1 MGTRCDTRVAKRY
14 TVFGRVQGVGF
25 RYFADRAARQL
36 GLCGYVRNCQGG
48 SVEAYA
54 IGEPAVLERFKR
66 LLAEGP
72 RSAQV
77 TTVEESEE
85 SVSARYTDFVIEGG
99 W

>member
-1 MGTRCDTRVAKRY
+1 MSRVAKKYR
-14 TVFGRVQGVGF
+14 VWGRVQGVGF

-36 GLCGYVRNCQGG
+36 GLCGYVRNCPGG

-54 IGEPAVLERFKR
+54 IGEPAMLDRFKA

-77 TTVEESEE
+77 TTVEEFDEP
-85 SVSARYTDFVIEGG
+85 VSSRYKEFVIEGG

>member
-1 MGTRCDTRVAKRY
+1 MGSRGKTRVAKKY
-14 TVFGRVQGVGF
+14 KIMGRVQGVGF

-36 GLCGYVRNCQGG
+36 GLCGYVKNCPGG
-48 SVEAYA
+48 GVEAYA
-54 IGEPAVLERFKR
+54 IGEPEMLDRFKL

-77 TTVEESEE
+77 TCVEESDE
-85 SVSARYTDFVIEGG
+85 SVSSRYTGFVIEGG

>member
-1 MGTRCDTRVAKRY
+1 MGSRSKNRVAKKY
-14 TVFGRVQGVGF
+14 TILGRVQGVGF

-36 GLCGYVRNCQGG
+36 GLCGYVKNCPGG

-54 IGEPAVLERFKR
+54 IGEPAVLDRFKL

-77 TTVEESEE
+77 TRVEESDEA
-85 SVSARYTDFVIEGG
+85 VSSRYTDFVIEGG

>member
-1 MGTRCDTRVAKRY
+1 MGERSKTRVAKKYR
-14 TVFGRVQGVGF
+14 VLGRVQGVGF

-36 GLCGYVRNCQGG
+36 SLCGYVKNCLGG

-54 IGEPAVLERFKR
+54 IGEPEMLDRFKL

-72 RSAQV
+72 RGALV
-77 TTVEESEE
+77 TSVEESDE
-85 SVSARYTDFVIEGG
+85 SVSSRYMSFVIEGG

>member
-1 MGTRCDTRVAKRY
+1 MSRVAKKYR
-14 TVFGRVQGVGF
+14 VWGRVQGVGF

-36 GLCGYVRNCQGG
+36 GLCGYVRNCPGG

-54 IGEPAVLERFKR
+54 IGEPAMLDRFKT

-77 TTVEESEE
+77 TTVEEFDE
-85 SVSARYTDFVIEGG
+85 SVSSRYKEFVIEGG

>member
-1 MGTRCDTRVAKRY
+1 MGSRSEARVAKKY
-14 TVFGRVQGVGF
+14 TVLGRVQGVGF
-25 RYFADRAARQL
+25 RYFADRAARKL
-36 GLCGYVRNCQGG
+36 GLCGYVKNCPGG

-54 IGEPAVLERFKR
+54 IGDPAALERFKH

-77 TTVEESEE
+77 TKVEESDE
-85 SVSARYTDFVIEGG
+85 SVSPRYTDFVIEGG

>member
-1 MGTRCDTRVAKRY
+1 MRPQVETRMAKKY
-14 TVFGRVQGVGF
+14 KITGRVQGVGF

-36 GLCGYVRNCQGG
+36 GLRGYVKNCSGG

-54 IGEPAVLERFKR
+54 IGEPEVLDRFKL

-72 RSAQV
+72 RGAIV
-77 TTVEESEE
+77 TSVEESDE
-85 SVSARYTDFVIEGG
+85 SVSSRYTGFVIEGG

>member
-1 MGTRCDTRVAKRY
+1 M
-14 TVFGRVQGVGF
+14 QGVGF

-36 GLCGYVRNCQGG
+36 GLCGYVRNCPGG
-48 SVEAYA
+48 CVEAYA
-54 IGEPAVLERFKR
+54 IGEPAMLDRFKL

-77 TTVEESEE
+77 TVVEESEE
-85 SVSARYTDFVIEGG
+85 SVSSRYTDFVIEGG